1 MPFYPG
7 LVGGHCIGVDPYYL
21 TYKAKEIGFNPK
33 IILAGRK
40 INDGMG
46 FFIANSAINEI
57 KKKGLNP
64 NKCKITILGL
74 TFKEDC
80 PDMRNT
86 KVISILEILGKY
98 SCKITVSDIF
108 ADKNDSKQNYGIQLI
123 DLNKIKK
130 QDVIIIAVG
139 HSQYKELSKIEL
151 EKMLNPN
158 GIIIDVKSIFDKKM
172 FDQSSIT
179 HWRL

>member
-1 MPFYPG
+1 MQNQMELYAFYPG

-74 TFKEDC
+74 TFKG
-80 PDMRNT
+80 RL
-86 KVISILEILGKY
+86 SRYAEIQK
-98 SCKITVSDIF
+98 
-108 ADKNDSKQNYGIQLI
+108 
-123 DLNKIKK
+123 
-130 QDVIIIAVG
+130 
-139 HSQYKELSKIEL
+139 
-151 EKMLNPN
+151 
-158 GIIIDVKSIFDKKM
+158 
-172 FDQSSIT
+172 
-179 HWRL
+179 